1 MNVLNFLSAPH
12 MGVAEL
18 RGKLSGII
26 RGRETVV
33 ATTERGKPAEVVLSY
48 DIFIQLLTQL
58 QDLTDKR
65 MVEVV
70 NSGVAAIRSG
80 SKGIPAGYSL
90 KKHLRK

>member
-1 MNVLNFLSAPH
+1 MNVLNLLSAPH

-18 RGKLSGII
+18 RGQLSSII
-26 RGRETVV
+26 HGRKTVV
-33 ATTERGKPAEVVLSY
+33 ATERGKPAEVVLSY
-48 DIFIQLLTQL
+48 NIFIQLLTQL

-70 NSGVAAIRSG
+70 SSGVKAIRSG
-80 SKGIPAGYSL
+80 SKGIRAESSL

>member
-33 ATTERGKPAEVVLSY
+33 ATERGKPAEVVLSY

-65 MVEVV
+65 MEEAV